1 MTLWPRPGSKPHI
14 GWHQLFSFWNI
25 WWVLPIRSKCLEVTR
40 STPTRPPVHVPNTGF
55 GPHGCPGAQVGTW
68 HVVARLTFLIPYDVY
83 ERSKEELSHFTD
95 EESGRFLGK
104 SKVACSRWC
113 SKWTNWTLN
122 SDLCPGPPAFPWH
135 CAALPSPF
143 LVACGRC
150 SLFLHC
156 PHLLCL
162 PGGLLY
168 IHQGPGSVPLRSDA
182 LLAFVILTTLCAGS
196 VCLFLQLHGK
206 ALERG
211 TGLWWWPPWW

>member
-1 MTLWPRPGSKPHI
+1 MLGGDTECPYEPSSAHPQHRVRTSPMLRCPRRHLACGST
-14 GWHQLFSFWNI
+14 S
-25 WWVLPIRSKCLEVTR
+25 
-40 STPTRPPVHVPNTGF
+40 
-55 GPHGCPGAQVGTW
+55 
-68 HVVARLTFLIPYDVY
+68 TFLIYDDVY
-83 ERSKEELSHFTD
+83 ERSKDELSHFTD
-95 EESGRFLGK
+95 EESGRFLGE
-104 SKVACSRWC
+104 SKVACSRWR

-122 SDLCPGPPAFPWH
+122 PDLCPSPLAFPRR

-156 PHLLCL
+156 PHVLRL

-168 IHQGPGSVPLRSDA
+168 IHQGPGSVPLCSDA

-196 VCLFLQLHGK
+196 VCLCLQLHGE